1 MDGMTFTQ
9 LKGWLQVSLLAT
21 VLSVAA
27 LNSGCVVAAAG
38 AAAGA
43 GTVAWVEGKL
53 VVTLDHSYDHVL
65 RASDQAITQLQ
76 FMKVSDARDAL
87 SAELVSRTAEDK
99 KVRISLKKEGDHLT
113 EVQIRVD
120 TFGDK
125 ALSLAVLD
133 RIKANL

>member
-1 MDGMTFTQ
+1 MTSTH

-21 VLSVAA
+21 ALSLAA

-53 VVTLDHSYDHVL
+53 VVTLDHAYGHVL